1 MDKKKI
7 LIVCRWFYPE
17 NTPRAHRATE
27 LAKEFSV
34 QGHSVTVLTP
44 KETELHE
51 QFEHEHQLTIKD
63 LGKSRWRN
71 PNFGNSK
78 LGGFMSRAT
87 TRLLQLSIEYPNIE
101 WFFKVKNA
109 LHTESGYDLL
119 ISIAVPYPVHWGV
132 AKVWKRCNNKA
143 KTWIADCGDPY
154 MGNTTDSFKK
164 WFYFKWVEKWFM
176 RKADFITIPVES
188 ARNAYYK
195 EFHPKIHII
204 SQGFKIENTD
214 YSKYYKPNEVPSFIY
229 AGGFIPNIRDPR
241 PFLDYLV
248 TLNRDFRFYIY
259 TNNRPLV
266 ETYINKLGEKLIVS
280 DYIIRE
286 DLLQRIASMDFVV
299 NFDNNTQTAVP
310 SKLIDYAIAERPVLN
325 IKKELDKENIV
336 RFLDGDYAEKLEMP
350 EVDNYRIENVCKSF
364 LKLSDAK

>member
-7 LIVCRWFYPE
+7 LIVSRSFYPQ
-17 NTPRAHRATE
+17 NSPRSHRTTE
-27 LAKEFSV
+27 LAKEFAR
-34 QGHSVTVLTP
+34 QGHTVTVLTP
-44 KETELHE
+44 KDDEVHEL
-51 QFEHEHQLTIKD
+51 FEEEHQLTIKD
-63 LGKSRWRN
+63 LGTPSWRVPDFGVSRV
-71 PNFGNSK
+71 GNI
-78 LGGFMSRAT
+78 LNRAVSRV
-87 TRLLQLSIEYPNIE
+87 LSLSMEYPSIELM
-101 WFFKVKNA
+101 FLVKKA
-109 LHTESGYDLL
+109 LKKEQGYDML
-119 ISIAVPYPVHWGV
+119 ISIAVPYPIHWGV
-132 AKVWKRCNNKA
+132 AKVWKKKQPIA

-176 RKADFITIPVES
+176 RKTDYITIPVES